1 MTIASAW
8 ADPTH
13 WSFILG
19 VYRYEDEVTFCF
31 GFFSVV
37 VGWNGR

>member
-1 MTIASAW
+1 MTIAKSW
-8 ADPTH
+8 LGWDD

-19 VYRYEDEVTFCF
+19 VYRIEGEVTFCF

-37 VGWNGR
+37 MRWD